1 MPVRCGAFLSRKNSK
16 ELERIHMQF
25 CKRVLGVKLSTSN
38 AGIYGE
44 LGRYPLYVA
53 RYTRIVKYWFKI
65 LYSDNITLRTI
76 YDISVKDCENGL
88 CNWVK
93 NRKTILE
100 QYGLGYIWLNPYSI
114 EPNIF
119 VAIFKQR
126 LIDEFTQKWISDMAN
141 NSVLDLYKYVK
152 TEFGYANYLDH
163 VRNKSLRHEIT
174 KIRVSSH
181 TLRIQT
187 GRYGRNRLERN
198 ERLCMYCDSRLI
210 DDEYNFICECPTLD
224 YIRAKYIKDYY
235 RTRPNAYKLC
245 QLLSTQNKVD
255 INNLGKFIKD
265 AFLIRKRL
273 DG

>member
-1 MPVRCGAFLSRKNSK
+1 MSNLVGITPFLAIFLSLLFKLNYLHVETQSK
-16 ELERIHMQF
+16 
-25 CKRVLGVKLSTSN
+25 
-38 AGIYGE
+38 
-44 LGRYPLYVA
+44 
-53 RYTRIVKYWFKI
+53 RIVSWHQ
-65 LYSDNITLRTI
+65 
-76 YDISVKDCENGL
+76 L
-88 CNWVK
+88 C
-93 NRKTILE
+93 TT
-100 QYGLGYIWLNPYSI
+100 WLNPYSI
-114 EPNIF
+114 EPTIF
-119 VAIFKQR
+119 VGIFKQR

-198 ERLCMYCDSRLI
+198 ERLCIYCDSRLI
-210 DDEYNFICECPTLD
+210 DDEYHFICECPTLD

-235 RTRPNAYKLC
+235 PTRPNAHKLC

-255 INNLGKFIKD
+255 IINLGKFIKE
-265 AFLIRKRL
+265 AFQTRKRL